1 MVAMNKVVVDK
12 PETERAAPEAHA
24 EELTRAFCRWRNG
37 TAALIN

>member
-12 PETERAAPEAHA
+12 PETERAAPEAPA